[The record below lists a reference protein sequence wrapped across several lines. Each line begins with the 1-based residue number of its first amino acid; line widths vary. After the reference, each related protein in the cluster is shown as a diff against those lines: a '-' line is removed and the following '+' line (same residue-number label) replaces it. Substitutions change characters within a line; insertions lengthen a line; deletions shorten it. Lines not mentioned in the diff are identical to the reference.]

1 MLCLC
6 AWSEWFYLSLITVKY
21 VEEKSFQRRLQ
32 CRWQLFK
39 SPTAP
44 ECMCV
49 TATIWNIPLCFCAM
63 CVGSCQKVYP
73 IITDSYHYHFLSL
86 WSLPLIQLIKSANVN
101 IHFNLQS
108 CLIGPVEPA
117 SQSEREMSPPPL
129 TYSQETPFTL
139 TVHLFLVFHKVPQ
152 TNTSLPSQISTREG

>member
-108 CLIGPVEPA
+108 CLIGPVEPHC
-117 SQSEREMSPPPL
+117 QSSCQRKPNYWQAWQPANQNGRWALLHWPIARKHHSHW
-129 TYSQETPFTL
+129 QFI
-139 TVHLFLVFHKVPQ
+139 FF
-152 TNTSLPSQISTREG
+152 

>member
-1 MLCLC
+1 MWKKKVSKGDSSADGSYSSHPPLPSVCVSLPP
-6 AWSEWFYLSLITVKY
+6 SEIFL
-21 VEEKSFQRRLQ
+21 
-32 CRWQLFK
+32 
-39 SPTAP
+39 
-44 ECMCV
+44 
-49 TATIWNIPLCFCAM
+49 

-108 CLIGPVEPA
+108 CLIGPVEPHC
-117 SQSEREMSPPPL
+117 QSSCQRKPNYWQAWQPANQNGRWALLHWP
-129 TYSQETPFTL
+129 L